1 MTPSW
6 PLPNK
11 YPFLSEIKMLTYPQ
25 TPREGDQDHIAR
37 VGVPTTCLVACL
49 M

>member
-1 MTPSW
+1 MTPSR
-6 PLPNK
+6 PLPNP
-11 YPFLSEIKMLTYPQ
+11 YLFLSEIKMLRYLP

-37 VGVPTTCLVACL
+37 VGVPTTCL